1 MALEAKTEK
10 IRESISADSASG
22 VASYSAVGSYS
33 ASPAPS
39 SAPSSS
45 HPSLENQQDISVI
58 FAINQELDQ
67 IRAKKNELRETMS
80 ALSLE
85 EFNISKVLEY
95 LETSCYDNK
104 NDGIDGFVYDDA
116 ALLPILERV
125 LVLDKSFEVS
135 FVVGK
140 TYKV

>member
-1 MALEAKTEK
+1 
-10 IRESISADSASG
+10 
-22 VASYSAVGSYS
+22 
-33 ASPAPS
+33 
-39 SAPSSS
+39 
-45 HPSLENQQDISVI
+45 
-58 FAINQELDQ
+58 
-67 IRAKKNELRETMS
+67 MS